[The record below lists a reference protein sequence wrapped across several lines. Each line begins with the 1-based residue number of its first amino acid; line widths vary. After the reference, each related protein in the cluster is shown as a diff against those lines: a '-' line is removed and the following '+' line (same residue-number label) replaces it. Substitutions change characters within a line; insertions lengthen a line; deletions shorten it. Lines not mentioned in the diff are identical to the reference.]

1 MRRHHWKLS
10 SMQKERLHQYLA
22 QTPVLRAL
30 YFAKQP
36 LNGFLGKV

>member
-1 MRRHHWKLS
+1 
-10 SMQKERLHQYLA
+10 MQKERLHQYLA